1 MRNPFSFFILFTTL
15 LFIHPLT
22 SVSQESANTKK
33 HEFWRR
39 VSVGGNVGFQ
49 FGSVTGIV
57 LSPEVKI
64 RVVDQLYLGVGFSYE
79 YLQIKNYFYDTISRE
94 YLDLQ
99 SNVYGGRIFARY
111 YLSSL
116 FDNALGNIF
125 AHVEYEYLSYVRPF
139 ISVSSSQKDGFIV
152 DPQYNWYKPG
162 KQIMEFN
169 SIFIGGGYSQTLGGR
184 AFLDLMLLF
193 NLNDSYLSPY
203 SNPIFR
209 LGFGIGL

>member
-1 MRNPFSFFILFTTL
+1 MRSPLYGFIIFTSLVFINPISTI
-15 LFIHPLT
+15 
-22 SVSQESANTKK
+22 SQESTKTK
-33 HEFWRR
+33 VHDFWHR
-39 VSVGGNVGFQ
+39 VTVGGNLGFQ

-57 LSPEVKI
+57 LSPEI
-64 RVVDQLYLGVGFSYE
+64 RIRLVDQLYVGIGFSYQ
-79 YLQIKNYFYDTISRE
+79 YLRYKDYYYDWINKDYVDFT
-94 YLDLQ
+94 

-125 AHVEYEYLSYVRPF
+125 AHIEYEYLTYTRPYVLTDQSHGS
-139 ISVSSSQKDGFIV
+139 IE
-152 DPQYNWYKPG
+152 DPYGYWYHPG

-169 SIFIGGGYSQTLGGR
+169 SIFVGGGYSQPLGGR
-184 AFLDLMLLF
+184 VSLDLMILF

-203 SNPIFR
+203 TNPIFR